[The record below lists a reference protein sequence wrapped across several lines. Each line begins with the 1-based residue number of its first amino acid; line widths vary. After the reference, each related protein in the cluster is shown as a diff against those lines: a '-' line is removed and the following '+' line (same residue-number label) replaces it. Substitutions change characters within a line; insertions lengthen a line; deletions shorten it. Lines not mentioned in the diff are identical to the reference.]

1 MRLAIKMVKV
11 LVGYPGKICHR
22 IPSLFANCFVRFR
35 ARLTDCVCRGILKLH
50 VEMLSVNTVRL
61 LLQTYLQTLSAKDPL
76 ARLHVI
82 NDKMPQKLWDQRK
95 VHAFHSLDTTKS
107 PYQNSF
113 STLHTVLKWPK
124 IFHKENVEIS
134 KKSL

>member
-22 IPSLFANCFVRFR
+22 IPGLFANCFVRFR

-61 LLQTYLQTLSAKDPL
+61 LLPTYLQFASSASTVCKEPTWQASCRICLTLK
-76 ARLHVI
+76 
-82 NDKMPQKLWDQRK
+82 K
-95 VHAFHSLDTTKS
+95 VA
-107 PYQNSF
+107 
-113 STLHTVLKWPK
+113 
-124 IFHKENVEIS
+124 S
-134 KKSL
+134 KKLTCISLSLPSRIRGQWTRCLKITQKCSFCFASVANMYET

>member
-1 MRLAIKMVKV
+1 MKLAIKMVKV

-82 NDKMPQKLWDQRK
+82 NDKMPQKLWHQRK
-95 VHAFHSLDTTKS
+95 VHAFHSTRSTPQSHLTKIH
-107 PYQNSF
+107 F
-113 STLHTVLKWPK
+113 RHSTL
-124 IFHKENVEIS
+124 F
-134 KKSL
+134 